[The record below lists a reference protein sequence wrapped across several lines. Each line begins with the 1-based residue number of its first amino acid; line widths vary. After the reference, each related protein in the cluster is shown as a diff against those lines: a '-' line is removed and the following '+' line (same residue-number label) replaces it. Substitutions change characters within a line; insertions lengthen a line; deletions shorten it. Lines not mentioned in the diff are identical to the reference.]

1 MVKLAVLENISKRR
15 QMTSQ
20 ELRTFVI
27 DFFNN
32 KMPFNQLLG
41 FTVSHLHSEHVEI
54 KLVWDDKLMGN
65 PVHKILHGGVT
76 AAVLDTVGSLAAL
89 MYGINGLTD
98 DDAVKAFYQQL
109 PNGGTLD
116 MRVDYLRPGKG
127 EEFVATAT
135 VIRRGKKIA
144 VCRMDLH
151 NQNQVHIATGT
162 ATFVV

>member
-1 MVKLAVLENISKRR
+1 
-15 QMTSQ
+15 MTSQ
-20 ELRTFVI
+20 ELRAFVI

-54 KLVWDDKLMGN
+54 TLVWDDKLMGN

-76 AAVLDTVGSLAAL
+76 AAILDTVGSLAAL
-89 MYGINGLTD
+89 IYGINGLTD
-98 DDAVKAFYQQL
+98 KNAVKAFYQQL
-109 PNGGTLD
+109 PDGGTLD

-127 EEFVATAT
+127 DEFVATAQ
-135 VIRRGKKIA
+135 VIRRGNKIA

-151 NQNQVHIATGT
+151 NHNQLHIATGT
-162 ATFVV
+162 GTYVI

>member
-1 MVKLAVLENISKRR
+1 
-15 QMTSQ
+15 MTSEQ
-20 ELRTFVI
+20 LREFVI

-32 KMPFNQLLG
+32 RMPFNQLLG
-41 FTVSHLHSEHVEI
+41 FTVSHIEPENVSIGVA
-54 KLVWDDKLMGN
+54 WDDKLMGN

-89 MYGINGLTD
+89 IYGINGLSD
-98 DDAVKAFYQQL
+98 QQSIQAFYQQL

-127 EEFVATAT
+127 QQFVATAE
-135 VIRRGKKIA
+135 VIRRGNKVA

-151 NQNQVHIATGT
+151 NENNLHIATGT
-162 ATFVV
+162 GTYII

>member
-1 MVKLAVLENISKRR
+1 
-15 QMTSQ
+15 MTSD
-20 ELRTFVI
+20 ELREFVI

-41 FTVSHLHSEHVEI
+41 FTVSHIEPEYVAINLQ
-54 KLVWDDKLMGN
+54 WDDKLMGN

-89 MYGINGLTD
+89 IYGINGLTD
-98 DDAVKAFYQQL
+98 EQSAKAFYQQL

-127 EEFVATAT
+127 QHFVATAE
-135 VIRRGKKIA
+135 VIRLGNKVA

-151 NQNQVHIATGT
+151 NENDLHIATGT
-162 ATFVV
+162 GTYIV

>member
-1 MVKLAVLENISKRR
+1 
-15 QMTSQ
+15 MTSE

-27 DFFNN
+27 DFFNS

-41 FTVSHLHSEHVEI
+41 MSASLVESEQVAIHLNWS
-54 KLVWDDKLMGN
+54 DQLMGN

-89 MYGINGLTD
+89 VYGINGLSD
-98 DDAVKAFYQQL
+98 EQSVEDFYQQL

-127 EEFVATAT
+127 QEFIATAK
-135 VIRRGKKIA
+135 VIRRGKRIA
-144 VCRMDLH
+144 VCRMELH
-151 NQNQVHIATGT
+151 NEHNLHIATGT
-162 ATFVV
+162 GSYIF